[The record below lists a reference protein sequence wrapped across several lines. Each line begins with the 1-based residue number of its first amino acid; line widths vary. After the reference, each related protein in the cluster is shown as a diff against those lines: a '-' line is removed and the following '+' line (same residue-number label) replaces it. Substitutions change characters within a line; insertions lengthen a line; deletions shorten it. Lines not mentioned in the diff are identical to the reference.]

1 MTAVL
6 VTGAAGELGSRVVAA
21 LCESSHVSSIVAVD
35 RVRVASGRQVRAVVL
50 DIETQRDRLTEVAA
64 QADVVVHLA
73 WIDPPEHGADPNR
86 TILDSVLH
94 ATAAGGV
101 GHFVLVSS
109 ATVYGAWANAV
120 VPVPEVTALRPN
132 PTFTY
137 ATVKAEHER
146 VVGLWRKEEGV
157 GVTVLR
163 PTAAVAEQTMSW
175 LGNAVMDAAAIR
187 ADVADPPTQFLHVDD
202 LAAAVVTAVEQ
213 RLDGPYNVAP
223 DGWLSGRELR
233 ALLGPRPRLRLPV
246 PVAERVQA
254 WLSRRQRRPL
264 PVGLLPYTMY
274 PWVIANDR
282 LRKAG
287 WVPTTSNAEA
297 FVEADQAPP
306 WVALNAKQRQYASL
320 GIVGGVI
327 ACVIGLLVFAVR
339 RRARAGH

>member
-1 MTAVL
+1 MTTVL

-21 LCESSHVSSIVAVD
+21 LCASPDVSRVVAVD
-35 RVRVASGRQVRAVVL
+35 RVRVASGRQVSAVVL
-50 DIETQRDRLTEVAA
+50 DVETQREQLTASAA
-64 QADVVVHLA
+64 EAEVVVHLA
-73 WIDPPEHGADPNR
+73 WTDPPEHGADPNR
-86 TILDSVLH
+86 AVLDSVLH
-94 ATAAGGV
+94 ATAAAGV
-101 GHFVLVSS
+101 EHFVLVSS

-146 VVGLWRKEEGV
+146 VVGLWRKDEGV

-175 LGNAVMDAAAIR
+175 LGNAIMNAAAIR

-202 LAAAVVTAVEQ
+202 LASAVVTAVEQ

-254 WLSRRQRRPL
+254 WLSRRQRRPP

-274 PWVIANDR
+274 PWVVANDR

-320 GIVGGVI
+320 GIVGAVVFGV
-327 ACVIGLLVFAVR
+327 VGLVGFAIR
-339 RRARAGH
+339 RRSRAAH